1 MTREIVRLYDLIPDR
16 VHVVGAGYNDTLFAQ
31 PVKPDPQ
38 PVQIVYAGKL
48 SNAKGVPWML
58 RALSM
63 VGAPDW
69 HLHLVG
75 GGSATEL
82 SNCLRLADEIGKH
95 VTVHG
100 AVSQNRLAEIMK
112 RSHVFVLPL
121 FYEGLP
127 LGVLEALASGC
138 RIVATD
144 LPGVTEILGDMNAD
158 FIDLVATPRLRDV
171 DKPMKEDQNRFETD
185 LKDALRHQIV
195 AAEKQPTIDLS
206 GIAERMSAFS
216 WDGIFKKVSAVY
228 DAAAASR

>member
-1 MTREIVRLYDLIPDR
+1 
-16 VHVVGAGYNDTLFAQ
+16 
-31 PVKPDPQ
+31 
-38 PVQIVYAGKL
+38 
-48 SNAKGVPWML
+48 
-58 RALSM
+58 
-63 VGAPDW
+63 
-69 HLHLVG
+69 
-75 GGSATEL
+75 
-82 SNCLRLADEIGKH
+82 LRLADEIGKH

-216 WDGIFKKVSAVY
+216 WDGIFKKVQAVY